1 MPMMVV
7 DDKTMKVLDRLM
19 QMPVNMRL
27 RAFPTLVRMVVMR
40 AMLMRMKMIHFV
52 MHMR

>member
-7 DDKTMKVLDRLM
+7 DDKAMKVLDRLM
-19 QMPVNMRL
+19 QMHVNVGL
-27 RAFPTLVRMVVMR
+27 RAFPTFMR
-40 AMLMRMKMIHFV
+40 VLMMRTMLMRMKMIHFG

>member
-7 DDKTMKVLDRLM
+7 DDKAMKVFNRLM
-19 QMPVNMRL
+19 PMPVNVRL
-27 RAFPTLVRMVVMR
+27 RAFPTFMRMLVMR
-40 AMLMRMKMIHFV
+40 AMLMRMKMIHFG